1 MMQITV
7 NASEGTVLL
16 IDLSYFVF
24 YRYFATFNWY
34 KRQAGV
40 AIDVEKIIED
50 PVFMEKYSKMFEKTI
65 MELIKTYKVNVRS
78 NVIFVKDCSRDNIW
92 RHKHYDGYKATRD
105 DRSSVF
111 NKDVFIYTYN
121 VLLPQ
126 LKEKIG
132 FQMTGHYCLEA
143 DDVIA
148 IITNDTLEFAAVAS
162 AVDCVSVAIVTNDN
176 DYIQL
181 LNHKNL
187 VTEGNSNGVE
197 NRAKLCI
204 RNLQDKNICERVGCS
219 PCEYIN
225 VKKIL
230 GDKSDNIPSILKKC
244 GEKTAHKLA
253 TNEGALA
260 ALFEKDA
267 GAKAQFELNELLIDF
282 NKIPLEYV
290 QEVKAKITIV

>member
-40 AIDVEKIIED
+40 AVDVEKIIED
-50 PVFMEKYSKMFEKTI
+50 AVFMEKYSKIFEKTI
-65 MELIKTYKVNVRS
+65 MELIKTYKISLRS

-105 DRSSVF
+105 DRSTVF
-111 NKDVFIYTYN
+111 NKDVFIFTYN

-148 IITNDTLEFAAVAS
+148 IITNETLETAPSAS
-162 AVDCVSVAIVTNDN
+162 GEGCVSVAIVTNDN

-181 LNHKNL
+181 LNHKSLLANADGD
-187 VTEGNSNGVE
+187 VT
-197 NRAKLCI
+197 RARLCI
-204 RNLQDKNICERVGCS
+204 KNLQDKNICERVGCS

-253 TNEGALA
+253 TNEGALT
-260 ALFEKDA
+260 ALFDKDA
-267 GAKAQFELNELLIDF
+267 SAKAQFELNELLIDF

-290 QEVKAKITIV
+290 QEVKAKITII